1 MKLEVKKLIYD
12 LDQAIDLIINF
23 TDGKRLADYQADVL
37 LRSAVERQFEII
49 GEALNR
55 LKKVDPGM
63 LARVSDYGR
72 IIGFRNV
79 LAHGY
84 DIISDEIVW
93 DIVEHKLLGLRQEI
107 DDIKRD
113 FGME

>member
-1 MKLEVKKLIYD
+1 MELEAKKLIYD

-23 TDGKRLADYQADVL
+23 TDGKRLADYQGDVL

-63 LARVSDYGR
+63 LARISDYGR

-79 LAHGY
+79 LVHGY

-93 DIVEHKLLGLRQEI
+93 DIVETKLPGLRQEI

-113 FGME
+113 FGIE

>member
-1 MKLEVKKLIYD
+1 MELEVKKLIYD
-12 LDQAIDLIINF
+12 LDQAISLIINF
-23 TDGKRLADYQADVL
+23 TDGKRLTDYQDDVL
-37 LRSAVERQFEII
+37 LRSAVERQFEIS

-55 LKKVDPGM
+55 LKKVDLGI
-63 LARVSDYGR
+63 LARISDYGR

-93 DIVEHKLLGLRQEI
+93 DIVETKLPGLRQEI

-113 FGME
+113 LGIE

>member
-1 MKLEVKKLIYD
+1 MKLETKKLIYD

-23 TDGKRLADYQADVL
+23 TEGKRLVDYQDDVL

-55 LKKVDPGM
+55 LKRSDPAV
-63 LARVSDYGR
+63 LTQISDHER

-84 DIISDEIVW
+84 DIVSDEIVW
-93 DIVEHKLLGLRQEI
+93 DIVETRLPQLRQEI
-107 DDIKRD
+107 NEIKCD
-113 FGME
+113 VGMA

>member
-1 MKLEVKKLIYD
+1 MELEVKKLLYD
-12 LDQAIDLIINF
+12 LDQAIDLISDF
-23 TDGKRLADYQADVL
+23 TDGKRLVDYQRDVL

-55 LKKVDPGM
+55 LKKVEPGM
-63 LARVSDYGR
+63 LDRISDYNR

-84 DIISDEIVW
+84 DIISGEIVW
-93 DIVEHKLLGLRQEI
+93 DIVKTKLPGLRQEI

>member
-1 MKLEVKKLIYD
+1 MELEVKKLIYD
-12 LDQAIDLIINF
+12 LDQAIDLITNF
-23 TDGKRLADYQADVL
+23 TSGKRLTDYQGDVL

-55 LKKVDPGM
+55 LKKVDLGM
-63 LARVSDYGR
+63 LARISDYQR
-72 IIGFRNV
+72 MIGLRNV

-93 DIVEHKLLGLRQEI
+93 DIVEHKLSGLRQEM

-113 FGME
+113 FGMK

>member
-1 MKLEVKKLIYD
+1 MRDYK
-12 LDQAIDLIINF
+12 
-23 TDGKRLADYQADVL
+23 ADAF
-37 LRSAVERQFEII
+37 LRSAVERQFEIV

-55 LKKVDPGM
+55 LKKIEPDVVV
-63 LARVSDYGR
+63 RISDYQR

-93 DIVEHKLLGLRQEI
+93 DKLAGLRQEI
-107 DDIKRD
+107 AEIKGD
-113 FGME
+113 FGIE